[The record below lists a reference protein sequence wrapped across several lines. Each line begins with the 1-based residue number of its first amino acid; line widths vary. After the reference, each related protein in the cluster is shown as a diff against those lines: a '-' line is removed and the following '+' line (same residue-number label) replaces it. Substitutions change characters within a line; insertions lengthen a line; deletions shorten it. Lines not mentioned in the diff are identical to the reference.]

1 MSREKDIQK
10 RKFDIAQIR
19 DLCYSQR
26 KRKGYVLCRG
36 PKRSA
41 LEVNKEKLAAVE
53 EKLAKLEETVKALK
67 AEKKELAAEIRKAEL
82 SELLDAIEES
92 NLSVNDVHEFIK
104 QNSEQK

>member
-26 KRKGYVLCRG
+26 KRKGYVLCREDQNV
-36 PKRSA
+36 
-41 LEVNKEKLAAVE
+41 LQEKLAAVE

>member
-1 MSREKDIQK
+1 MP
-10 RKFDIAQIR
+10 
-19 DLCYSQR
+19 
-26 KRKGYVLCRG
+26 RG

-41 LEVNKEKLAAVE
+41 LEVNKEKLVAVE

-92 NLSVNDVHEFIK
+92 NLSVNDVHELLNRILSRNK
-104 QNSEQK
+104 LKSDKSLYSKNEKRTGN

>member
-1 MSREKDIQK
+1 MP
-10 RKFDIAQIR
+10 
-19 DLCYSQR
+19 
-26 KRKGYVLCRG
+26 RG

-82 SELLDAIEES
+82 LDAIEES

>member
-1 MSREKDIQK
+1 MP
-10 RKFDIAQIR
+10 
-19 DLCYSQR
+19 
-26 KRKGYVLCRG
+26 RG

-53 EKLAKLEETVKALK
+53 EKLAKLEETVK
-67 AEKKELAAEIRKAEL
+67 EKKELAAEIRKAEL

>member
-1 MSREKDIQK
+1 MP
-10 RKFDIAQIR
+10 
-19 DLCYSQR
+19 
-26 KRKGYVLCRG
+26 RG

-82 SELLDAIEES
+82 SELNRI
-92 NLSVNDVHEFIK
+92 LSRNKLKSDKSLYSKNEK
-104 QNSEQK
+104 RTGN

>member
-1 MSREKDIQK
+1 MP
-10 RKFDIAQIR
+10 
-19 DLCYSQR
+19 
-26 KRKGYVLCRG
+26 RG

-53 EKLAKLEETVKALK
+53 
-67 AEKKELAAEIRKAEL
+67 EKKELAAEIRKAEL

>member
-1 MSREKDIQK
+1 M
-10 RKFDIAQIR
+10 A
-19 DLCYSQR
+19 
-26 KRKGYVLCRG
+26 RG

-53 EKLAKLEETVKALK
+53 EKLAKLEETVK

>member
-1 MSREKDIQK
+1 MP
-10 RKFDIAQIR
+10 
-19 DLCYSQR
+19 
-26 KRKGYVLCRG
+26 RG

-92 NLSVNDVHEFIK
+92 NLSVTMFMSLLNRILSRNKLKSDKLLYSKNEK
-104 QNSEQK
+104 RTGN

>member
-1 MSREKDIQK
+1 MP
-10 RKFDIAQIR
+10 
-19 DLCYSQR
+19 
-26 KRKGYVLCRG
+26 RG

-67 AEKKELAAEIRKAEL
+67 AEKKDAYDIFRLDVTWL
-82 SELLDAIEES
+82 SWLGELLDAIEES

>member
-1 MSREKDIQK
+1 MP
-10 RKFDIAQIR
+10 
-19 DLCYSQR
+19 
-26 KRKGYVLCRG
+26 RG

-104 QNSEQK
+104 QNLSRNKLKSDKSLYSKMKKRTGN

>member
-1 MSREKDIQK
+1 MP
-10 RKFDIAQIR
+10 
-19 DLCYSQR
+19 
-26 KRKGYVLCRG
+26 RG

-104 QNSEQK
+104 HNSEQK

>member
-1 MSREKDIQK
+1 MP
-10 RKFDIAQIR
+10 
-19 DLCYSQR
+19 
-26 KRKGYVLCRG
+26 RG

-104 QNSEQK
+104 QILSRNKLKAINHCIQRMKRELEIRDSLVSGSFFIL

>member
-1 MSREKDIQK
+1 MP
-10 RKFDIAQIR
+10 
-19 DLCYSQR
+19 
-26 KRKGYVLCRG
+26 RG

-53 EKLAKLEETVKALK
+53 EKLAKL

>member
-1 MSREKDIQK
+1 MP
-10 RKFDIAQIR
+10 
-19 DLCYSQR
+19 
-26 KRKGYVLCRG
+26 RG

-41 LEVNKEKLAAVE
+41 LEVNK

>member
-1 MSREKDIQK
+1 MP
-10 RKFDIAQIR
+10 
-19 DLCYSQR
+19 
-26 KRKGYVLCRG
+26 RG

-53 EKLAKLEETVKALK
+53 EKLAKLEET
-67 AEKKELAAEIRKAEL
+67 EKKELAAEIRKAEL

>member
-1 MSREKDIQK
+1 MP
-10 RKFDIAQIR
+10 
-19 DLCYSQR
+19 
-26 KRKGYVLCRG
+26 RG

-53 EKLAKLEETVKALK
+53 EKLAKLEETVKAL
-67 AEKKELAAEIRKAEL
+67 
-82 SELLDAIEES
+82 DAIEES

>member
-1 MSREKDIQK
+1 MP
-10 RKFDIAQIR
+10 
-19 DLCYSQR
+19 
-26 KRKGYVLCRG
+26 RG

-82 SELLDAIEES
+82 SELLDAIEECPRQLQS
-92 NLSVNDVHEFIK
+92 QSAGRL
-104 QNSEQK
+104 

>member
-1 MSREKDIQK
+1 MYYAERTETFCIRSKQREAGIG
-10 RKFDIAQIR
+10 RR
-19 DLCYSQR
+19 
-26 KRKGYVLCRG
+26 
-36 PKRSA
+36 
-41 LEVNKEKLAAVE
+41 E
-53 EKLAKLEETVKALK
+53 AKLEETVKALK

>member
-1 MSREKDIQK
+1 MP
-10 RKFDIAQIR
+10 
-19 DLCYSQR
+19 
-26 KRKGYVLCRG
+26 RG

>member
-1 MSREKDIQK
+1 MP
-10 RKFDIAQIR
+10 
-19 DLCYSQR
+19 
-26 KRKGYVLCRG
+26 RG

-53 EKLAKLEETVKALK
+53 EKLAKLEETVKAL
-67 AEKKELAAEIRKAEL
+67 KKELAAEIRKAEL

>member
-1 MSREKDIQK
+1 MYYAERTETFCIRSKQRE
-10 RKFDIAQIR
+10 AG
-19 DLCYSQR
+19 S
-26 KRKGYVLCRG
+26 
-36 PKRSA
+36 
-41 LEVNKEKLAAVE
+41 VE

>member
-1 MSREKDIQK
+1 MP
-10 RKFDIAQIR
+10 
-19 DLCYSQR
+19 
-26 KRKGYVLCRG
+26 RG

-41 LEVNKEKLAAVE
+41 LEVNKEKLASVE

-92 NLSVNDVHEFIK
+92 NLSVNHEFIK
-104 QNSEQK
+104 QNCEQK

>member
-1 MSREKDIQK
+1 MYYAERTKTFCIRSKQREAGSK
-10 RKFDIAQIR
+10 
-19 DLCYSQR
+19 
-26 KRKGYVLCRG
+26 
-36 PKRSA
+36 
-41 LEVNKEKLAAVE
+41 

>member
-1 MSREKDIQK
+1 MYYAERTETFCIRSKQRE
-10 RKFDIAQIR
+10 
-19 DLCYSQR
+19 
-26 KRKGYVLCRG
+26 
-36 PKRSA
+36 
-41 LEVNKEKLAAVE
+41 
-53 EKLAKLEETVKALK
+53 ALK

>member
-26 KRKGYVLCRG
+26 
-36 PKRSA
+36 KRSA